1 MRTAKEG
8 GHKSR
13 RALMM
18 LSSSLVGIVGTVLV
32 ELESSSNNE
41 ATFLQM
47 GLIFIQRKSN
57 FGNNDPLISVLP
69 GWV

>member
-1 MRTAKEG
+1 MGTAKEG
-8 GHKSR
+8 GHKS

-57 FGNNDPLISVLP
+57 FGNNDPLYFGSVLL
-69 GWV
+69 G

>member
-1 MRTAKEG
+1 
-8 GHKSR
+8 
-13 RALMM
+13 MM
-18 LSSSLVGIVGTVLV
+18 LSSSLVGIVGTVLVEV

-57 FGNNDPLISVLP
+57 FGNNDPLYFGSVLL
-69 GWV
+69 G